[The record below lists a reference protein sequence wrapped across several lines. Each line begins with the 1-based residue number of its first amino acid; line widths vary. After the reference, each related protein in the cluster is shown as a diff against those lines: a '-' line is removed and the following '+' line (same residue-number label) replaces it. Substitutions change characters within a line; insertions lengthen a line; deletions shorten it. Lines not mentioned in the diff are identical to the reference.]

1 MGKWRYYWPLAGFVI
16 PTVGIGYGWV
26 IPQSMI
32 AGINDLTIGFAAS
45 IIGAVVTYVIGVRVV
60 LRDIDGKTDKT
71 GKPDLPPHR

>member
-1 MGKWRYYWPLAGFVI
+1 MGKWSYYWPLAGFVI

-32 AGINDLTIGFAAS
+32 AGFNDLTIGFAAS

-60 LRDIDGKTDKT
+60 LRDVKNKRDKS
-71 GKPDLPPHR
+71 DLPEV